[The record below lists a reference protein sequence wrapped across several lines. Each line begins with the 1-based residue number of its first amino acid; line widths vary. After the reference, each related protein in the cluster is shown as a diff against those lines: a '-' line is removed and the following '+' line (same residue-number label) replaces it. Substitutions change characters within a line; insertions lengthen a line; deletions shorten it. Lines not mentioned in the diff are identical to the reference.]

1 MTPSRW
7 VNVAVLF
14 LSSAAWADFPAPLP
28 GPLTVQVVPTAMT
41 AAALSAK
48 SVHRGDTVSML
59 VTFVA
64 PAQPGPATLR
74 FRLSGGTVQSP
85 GGGLVQGSPR
95 ADLGQYE
102 VAVNLTGVPAG
113 QRIDVPFQWSLSGEL
128 AASVEA
134 VLEVQ
139 GEARSEGTHGYLLA
153 FDANGL
159 AAPSTAY
166 AVLLAERQRLFADPE
181 AMRVARTAG
190 SVAPFDPAA
199 FPEAMQQP
207 STAVRLPVG
216 NGGTP

>member
-1 MTPSRW
+1 MSKSRS
-7 VNVAVLF
+7 VSLLVL
-14 LSSAAWADFPAPLP
+14 AAAMAWADPPAAMR
-28 GPLTVQVVPTAMT
+28 GPLGVQVGPTAMT
-41 AAALSAK
+41 ASALSAK
-48 SVHRGDTVSML
+48 SVHRGDTVAML

-85 GGGLVQGSPR
+85 GGGLVQGSHR

-113 QRIDVPFQWSLSGEL
+113 QRIEVPFQWTLSGEL

-153 FDANGL
+153 FDPNGL
-159 AAPSTAY
+159 AAPSTGL
-166 AVLLAERQRLFADPE
+166 AVLIAERQHLFADPE

-190 SVAPFDPAA
+190 AVMPFDPAA